1 MTNPGEKEKKLR
13 RVRGQG
19 SMFRK
24 GTNRTWTIQYYRE
37 GFKERDGERVLD
49 GEGRPIRTRVR
60 VREATG
66 FTNQRKA
73 QDLLTERLAQVGRNE
88 WFERERRPATIE
100 DLFDALKKHYLA
112 NGCRSAESLGRRW
125 KHLKGAFAGVPA
137 ANLTT
142 DDITR
147 YTLMRKQKEKAANA
161 TINRELAT
169 LRRALNLGRRS
180 TPPKVRVVP
189 YIHMLKEDNVRLT
202 FVEDADFS
210 RLAAQAQ
217 ELWLRTFL
225 ELAYTY
231 GWRKGELLGLRV
243 RQVNL
248 LTRTIRLDPGTTKN
262 GEGREVAMTAKVAE
276 LLRQAISTKRPDDF
290 VLTRGAKPVKDLRQ
304 AWQNLCVRAGLGDF
318 FCSNC
323 KLPVTKR
330 KKCEC
335 GSRKRVYRGKI
346 PHDLRRSAAKALRR
360 AGVPESVIMA
370 TGGWKTPAM
379 FRRYAIVSSADQRAA
394 VEMLERAR
402 AEHVSPRSAPFSPK
416 TPQPQAG
423 STEVM

>member
-1 MTNPGEKEKKLR
+1 MTNPGETQKKSR
-13 RVRGQG
+13 RGRGQG
-19 SMFRK
+19 SLFHK

-37 GFKERDGERVLD
+37 GFKERDGEPVLD
-49 GEGRPIRTRVR
+49 GSGRPIRTRVR

-73 QDLLTERLAQVGRNE
+73 QDLLTERLGQVGRNE
-88 WFERERRPATIE
+88 WFERERQPATIE
-100 DLFDALKKHYLA
+100 DLFNSLKEHYLA
-112 NGCRSAESLGRRW
+112 NGCNSAESLGRRW
-125 KHLKGAFAGVPA
+125 MHLKGAFAGVLA

-142 DDITR
+142 DAVTR
-147 YTLMRKQKEKAANA
+147 YTLMRQRERAANA

-189 YIHMLKEDNVRLT
+189 YIPLLKEDNVRRG
-202 FVEDADFS
+202 FVEDADFF

-248 LTRTIRLDPGTTKN
+248 LTRTIRLDAGTTKN
-262 GEGREVAMTAKVAE
+262 REGREVAMTAKVAE
-276 LLRQAISTKRPDDF
+276 LLREAVSKKRPDDF
-290 VLTRGAKPVKDLRQ
+290 VLTRGAKPVKGLRQ
-304 AWQNLCVRAGLGDF
+304 AWQNLCVRAGLGSF
-318 FCSNC
+318 VCSTC
-323 KLPVTKR
+323 EAAVTKR
-330 KKCEC
+330 KKCAC
-335 GSRKRVYRGKI
+335 GSRKRVYRGFI

-360 AGVPESVIMA
+360 AGVAESVIMA

-402 AEHVSPRSAPFSPK
+402 AKPVSPRSAPFSPE